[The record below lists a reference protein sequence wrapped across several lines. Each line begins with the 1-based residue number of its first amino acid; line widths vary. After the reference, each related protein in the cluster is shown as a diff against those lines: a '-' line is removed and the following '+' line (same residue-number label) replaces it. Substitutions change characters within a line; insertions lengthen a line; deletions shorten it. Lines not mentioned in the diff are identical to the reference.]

1 MKIYIVRHGETLANK
16 KGVLQGTLDTPLSE
30 LGLDLAHKT
39 GVGLKDVHFDICF
52 TSPLNRALNTAKI
65 ILEENNYKDTKLVEE
80 DAIKEMNMG
89 DWEGLPFKGDTTIP
103 LDQSEMFFTNPFNLK
118 PIPNGETTKA
128 VCERTQKFLFDLVK
142 ENKYENVLISTHGF
156 ATRAILNFMY
166 ENKEDF
172 WQGHVPYN
180 CAVNIIEYKD
190 DEFKFIAQ
198 DKIFYDKDQIFDH
211 YSIK

>member
-30 LGLDLAHKT
+30 LGLSLAHKT
-39 GVGLKDVHFDICF
+39 GVGLKDIHFDICF
-52 TSPLNRALNTAKI
+52 TSPLDRALNTAKI
-65 ILEENNYKDTKLVEE
+65 ILEENNFKDTKLVKE

-89 DWEGLPFKGDTTIP
+89 DWEGLPFKGDTPIP
-103 LDQSEMFFTNPFNLK
+103 VDQSEMFFTNPFNLK
-118 PIPNGETTKA
+118 PIPNGETTLE

-156 ATRAILNFMY
+156 ATRALLNFMY

-190 DEFKFIAQ
+190 GEFKFIAQ